1 MVPSAVDILLVE
13 DDSLLRRAFSLLLQ
27 DAGYRVREAGTAAAA
42 IAEARTRAP
51 AMVLLDMGLPDRPGL
66 EVVRELRAMPSTA
79 RVPIAAL
86 TGRFGYEDEMACR
99 EAGCT
104 HFFPKPI
111 EPRELIRRLPAILEA
126 PAGGVA

>member
-1 MVPSAVDILLVE
+1 MASRAAEILLVE

-27 DAGYRVREAGTAAAA
+27 DAGYRVREAGTAADAIEAA
-42 IAEARTRAP
+42 REEAP

-66 EVVRELRAMPSTA
+66 EVARALREMPETA
-79 RVPIAAL
+79 TIPIAAL
-86 TGRFGYEDEMACR
+86 TGRFGYEEEMACR

-104 HFFPKPI
+104 HFFAKPI

-126 PAGGVA
+126 PAGGAV

>member
-1 MVPSAVDILLVE
+1 MPSRAAEILLVE

-27 DAGYRVREAGTAAAA
+27 DAGYRVREAGTAADA
-42 IAEARTRAP
+42 IEEARQRAP
-51 AMVLLDMGLPDRPGL
+51 SMVLLDMGLPDRPGL
-66 EVVRELRAMPSTA
+66 EVARALREMPDTA
-79 RVPIAAL
+79 GVPIVAL
-86 TGRFGYEDEMACR
+86 TGRFGYDEELACR

-126 PAGGVA
+126 PTGGAV

>member
-1 MVPSAVDILLVE
+1 MPSRAAEILLVE

-27 DAGYRVREAGTAAAA
+27 DAGYRVREAGTAADA
-42 IAEARTRAP
+42 IEEARRRAP
-51 AMVLLDMGLPDRPGL
+51 SMVLLDMGLPDRPGL
-66 EVVRELRAMPSTA
+66 DVARALREMPDTA
-79 RVPIAAL
+79 GVPIVAL
-86 TGRFGYEDEMACR
+86 TGRFGYDEELACR

-126 PAGGVA
+126 PAGGAV